1 MRARFRTID
10 AAENARRFL
19 AASGLPIAALDSLV
33 AGLSGPG
40 VSIDGAQ
47 EQDQRAVEVLSRSG
61 FIEFHADGVDGEIVL
76 TPCQAAFQLRAVPAL
91 ETGHYK
97 MARFAYMHAEDGGI
111 SVRHPAYDCFLR
123 VNDSNAI
130 GLLSRF
136 RSAVDVAALR
146 AEMPP
151 SDRAGD
157 VCGLFA
163 RAGVIQACDAQGLTD
178 DDSRP
183 ERRQW
188 DFHDALFH
196 SRSRLGRTEKPIG
209 ATWRFKGELE
219 QAPAVKPNPW
229 TAHVIDLPRP
239 DINALM
245 MWDMPLSMAIET
257 RRSIRDNPVVGLSAA
272 QLGEFLFRTVRVRGR
287 QQTADGDF
295 VSKPHPGGGAIYENE
310 IYVTVNQCL
319 DIPRGFYYYDA
330 VRHALCLISWPDWH
344 MEGLLQ
350 EAQQAMAGLCRPQIL
365 FTIASR
371 HTRFGWKYSGMAYAA
386 QLKNVGVI
394 YQTMYLV
401 ATSMG
406 IGGCALG
413 LGNTD
418 RFCTMTGLDW
428 FEEGSVG
435 EFMIVRKL

>member
-1 MRARFRTID
+1 MI
-10 AAENARRFL
+10 
-19 AASGLPIAALDSLV
+19 G
-33 AGLSGPG
+33 GLSGVALDDLVTGLSGDG
-40 VSIDGAQ
+40 V
-47 EQDQRAVEVLSRSG
+47 AVEGAAVEDTRALGFLSQNG
-61 FIEFHADGVDGEIVL
+61 FLEFHADGVDGQIVL
-76 TPCQAAFQLRAVPAL
+76 TPCQATFDLRAVTPL
-91 ETGHYK
+91 ESGVYK
-97 MARFAYMHAEDGGI
+97 MARLAYMHAENGGI
-111 SVRHPAYDCFLR
+111 VVRHPAVDCFLL
-123 VNDSNAI
+123 VNDSQAI

-136 RSAVDVAALR
+136 RTAVDIAELCAGQSESARIDAL
-146 AEMPP
+146 
-151 SDRAGD
+151 
-157 VCGLFA
+157 CGLFA
-163 RAGVIQACDAQGLTD
+163 RAGVIQPCNEQGLTD

-196 SRSRLGRTEKPIG
+196 SRARLGRTEKPIG
-209 ATWRFKGELE
+209 ATWRFKGVLE
-219 QAPAVKPNPW
+219 QAPAIKTNPW
-229 TAHVIDLPRP
+229 TSHVIALPRP
-239 DINALM
+239 NIEALM
-245 MWDMPLSMAIET
+245 RHDMPLAMAIET
-257 RRSIRDNPVVGLSAA
+257 RRSIRDNSVIPLSGA
-272 QLGEFLFRTVRVRGR
+272 QLGEFLFRTVRVRSR
-287 QQTADGDF
+287 QQTPDGDF

-319 DIPRGFYYYDA
+319 DVPRGFYYYDP
-330 VRHALCLISWPDWH
+330 VRHALCLVSWPDWH

-350 EAQQAMAGLCRPQIL
+350 EAQQAMAGVCRPQIL

-371 HTRFGWKYSGMAYAA
+371 HTRFNWKYSGMSYSA

-435 EFMIVRKL
+435 EFMIVRRL